1 MSVSTETN
9 AHNFVL
15 LKKLAICVV
24 LMFGF
29 GYAMV
34 PIYEKFCQVTG
45 VRNLL
50 RPDKVEPVNTQVDK
64 SRTITIEFDSN
75 TRKLPWNFAPEVTRM
90 QVHPGELTQ
99 VVYAITNQKDRTM
112 AGQAVPSY
120 GPKHAA
126 EYFKKLD
133 CFCFEKK
140 TLNAGETRNMP
151 VVFVVDPKIPKD
163 IHTITLSYT
172 FFEVEGAA

>member
-1 MSVSTETN
+1 MSVSARTRS
-9 AHNFVL
+9 HNLVL
-15 LKKLAICVV
+15 LKRLAVCAL

-45 VRNLL
+45 VRNIL

-64 SRTITIEFDSN
+64 SRTITVEFDSN
-75 TRKLPWNFAPEVTRM
+75 TRKLPWDFAPEVTRL
-90 QVHPGELTQ
+90 QVHPGELAQ
-99 VVYAITNQKDRTM
+99 VVYQITNRQSRAM
-112 AGQAVPSY
+112 AGQAIPSY
-120 GPKHAA
+120 GPKHSA

-133 CFCFEKK
+133 CFCFERK
-140 TLNAGETRNMP
+140 TLAAGETRKMP
-151 VVFVVDPKIPKD
+151 VVFVIDPKIPKD